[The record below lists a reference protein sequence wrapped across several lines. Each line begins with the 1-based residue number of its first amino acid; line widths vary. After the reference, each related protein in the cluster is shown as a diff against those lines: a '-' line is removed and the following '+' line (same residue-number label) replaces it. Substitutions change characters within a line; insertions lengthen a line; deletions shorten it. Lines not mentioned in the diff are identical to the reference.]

1 MGRTR
6 ARAKCTTAV
15 RAFDLPETS
24 GSISGPGVEG
34 GGGAEGEEGGRREGG
49 EPHGQISQTGKPLDS
64 YRISC
69 GSFSLGTVKVT
80 PGLPSRP
87 PAPSRAALTACH
99 QVGVEGGVEVGCR
112 TGASDPGW
120 RENAAALNMHGHSY
134 RMSIIRLLVGL
145 SSWQRERTFPGFFD
159 CFSPISRPRVSHGGG
174 RAGLSQLE
182 EAERIL
188 MIIIIPRI

>member
-24 GSISGPGVEG
+24 GSIGGPGVEG

-49 EPHGQISQTGKPLDS
+49 ELHGQISQTGKPLDS

-80 PGLPSRP
+80 PGLPP
-87 PAPSRAALTACH
+87 PPRAALTACH
-99 QVGVEGGVEVGCR
+99 QVGVRGGVEVGCR

-120 RENAAALNMHGHSY
+120 SENAAALNMHGRSY

-145 SSWQRERTFPGFFD
+145 SSWQRERTFPGFLD
-159 CFSPISRPRVSHGGG
+159 CFSPISRPRLSHGGG
-174 RAGLSQLE
+174 RAVLSQLE

>member
-1 MGRTR
+1 MPDTGNGCETLLSLIFRHNVGRTR

-24 GSISGPGVEG
+24 VSICGPGVEG

-49 EPHGQISQTGKPLDS
+49 EPHGQINQTGKPLDS

-80 PGLPSRP
+80 PGP
-87 PAPSRAALTACH
+87 PPPRAALTACH
-99 QVGVEGGVEVGCR
+99 QVGVGGGVEVGCR

-120 RENAAALNMHGHSY
+120 RENAAALNMHGRSY
-134 RMSIIRLLVGL
+134 RMSII
-145 SSWQRERTFPGFFD
+145 
-159 CFSPISRPRVSHGGG
+159 
-174 RAGLSQLE
+174 
-182 EAERIL
+182 
-188 MIIIIPRI
+188 